1 MSGKKSSAAK
11 STKGSLKKKIPLS
24 SSKATSKKPVAA
36 VKPTVRAKPKST
48 CPAERTANRH
58 RRRDDSSDSGSSCS
72 SSDSSY
78 SGSSDSYSSDSSE
91 SWCSTCS
98 SCCDCSH
105 CMTPTDSSSSSGSSS
120 CCSSSG
126 SSCCSSSGS
135 SCCSCSGS
143 SARHR
148 PRTKKPTKKPVSA
161 KSDCKKCPGVKKTKA
176 SSKRKLSRSKVRK
189 ITKTGKCRDG
199 TCPLVRKSA
208 TKKTCRSTGACRS
221 RRSS

>member
-58 RRRDDSSDSGSSCS
+58 RRR
-72 SSDSSY
+72 
-78 SGSSDSYSSDSSE
+78 
-91 SWCSTCS
+91 
-98 SCCDCSH
+98 
-105 CMTPTDSSSSSGSSS
+105 SGSSS